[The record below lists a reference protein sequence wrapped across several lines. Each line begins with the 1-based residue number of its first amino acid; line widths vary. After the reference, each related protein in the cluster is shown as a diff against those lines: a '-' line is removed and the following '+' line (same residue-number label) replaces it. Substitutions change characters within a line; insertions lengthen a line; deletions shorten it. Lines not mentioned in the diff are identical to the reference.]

1 MIDLKDMTVLIVDD
15 IITMCK
21 SIHRMMKTI
30 GYGDKFFYAHNGKEA
45 LRILSKDPIDLV
57 LMDYNMPEMAGGETL
72 STIRRDRLLRDIPV
86 IMITAQAYKD
96 YVAEAAES
104 YVDALILKPLTIKIL
119 ETKVAYVVERAN
131 NPPPIVA
138 HLRRA
143 MDFEAEGDI
152 DAAIQETRM
161 AMEADPG
168 SSRAIRE
175 LGYYYLKVNAFQE
188 AEEWLLKA
196 ADMNYLDVIAFHW
209 LGELYLKM
217 DDIETAHHYFEKA
230 MQISPRHLDR
240 GINFGKTL
248 VQREMIPRAIK
259 VFNKAFK
266 LTGNSVKLREEIA
279 DFCIENGAKQYAAE
293 LIESIVMELPD
304 RTDLFF
310 KLGKTLEE
318 VGEIDKA
325 LMYLTKAEK
334 DDTGNLDIKIHLAKN
349 YLSLG
354 KPIWAEKALKR
365 LLRIDPEHEE
375 AKGLIKRCVK
385 K

>member
-1 MIDLKDMTVLIVDD
+1 MTVMIVDD

-30 GYGDKFFYAHNGKEA
+30 GYGNKFFYAHNGKEA
-45 LRILSKDPIDLV
+45 LRILQKESIDLV
-57 LMDYNMPEMAGGETL
+57 LMDYNMPEMTGGETL

-86 IMITAQAYKD
+86 IMITAQAFKD

-119 ETKVAYVVERAN
+119 ETKVAHVVEKVN

-138 HLRRA
+138 HLKSA

-152 DAAIQETRM
+152 DAAIHEAKQAM
-161 AMEADPG
+161 AADPS

-196 ADMNYLDVIAFHW
+196 AEMNYLDVIAFHY

-217 DDIETAHHYFEKA
+217 DDIEAAHHYFEKA
-230 MQISPRHLDR
+230 MQISPRHLER

-248 VQREMIPRAIK
+248 VQRQMIPRAIL
-259 VFNKAFK
+259 VFNEAFK
-266 LTGNSVKLREEIA
+266 LSGNSIKLREEIA
-279 DFCIENGAKQYAAE
+279 DFCINNGANEYAADLFE
-293 LIESIVMELPD
+293 AIVRELPD

-310 KLGKTLEE
+310 ILGKTLEKIGDVE
-318 VGEIDKA
+318 KA
-325 LMYLTKAEK
+325 LTYLTRAEK
-334 DDTGNLDIKIHLAKN
+334 VDPENLDIKIHLAKD
-349 YLSLG
+349 YLSLD

-365 LLRIDPEHEE
+365 LLKIDPEHKK
-375 AKGLIKRCVK
+375 AKELIKLC
-385 K
+385 